1 MNYMILV
8 SVVLP
13 ILVGVILLFL
23 PANVLKNRQYLLK
36 VTGLSF
42 LVCAFVAGYVVS
54 GAAG

>member
-36 VTGLSF
+36 EIGRAS
-42 LVCAFVAGYVVS
+42 CRERVS
-54 GAAG
+54 A